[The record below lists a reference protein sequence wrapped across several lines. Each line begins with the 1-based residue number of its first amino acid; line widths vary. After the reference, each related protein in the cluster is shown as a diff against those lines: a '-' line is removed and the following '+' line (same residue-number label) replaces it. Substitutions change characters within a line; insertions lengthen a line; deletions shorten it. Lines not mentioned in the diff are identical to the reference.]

1 MAALSSSL
9 GYSNDIQLTHYDPI
23 QAAGD
28 GDENAKQI
36 LVAGSLIANLIKQSE
51 AFASLSPSQEVGA
64 LGLAVVKQLG
74 YAVMVS
80 DANLTSSMIDSSFM
94 KAVLESALLEVGEN
108 TSLAAFSVS
117 DFALIAATSNQA
129 IAQIDISSLLPG
141 EVAVKLAKVELAV
154 EVDILDEYEKVRD
167 GLASLTSLAGTLS
180 AGSLVTT
187 GDSFVGVNL
196 YAPVGNSFDLSI
208 DQNDWVANKVLTTL
222 FVSDAD
228 GDAVSLSI
236 ISGNE
241 DVDGDGNFPFVIS
254 QSMELLAGDINDLES
269 LNDLVITL
277 KISLSDGNGK
287 EGSIT
292 GTITNGTVEDQDE
305 QIIDD
310 QTGEVAGSTS
320 STEQT
325 ALSIES
331 SDDSSGAIVSNDQL
345 VSNISITSGNADLDG
360 DGQYAFKISDSNEIT
375 IGDLDDLKQMSASEI
390 KVTLEGIIPNG
401 SEVVLE
407 RTLNIDN
414 ALSLES
420 ARLHT
425 NNWMTSEWF
434 GNFYSTG
441 SPWIYH
447 AQLGWLYVLPDS
459 KDGFWFWDTFLNS
472 WWWSRS
478 DSHPYAF
485 NDNGNESGWIFLQF
499 NSDAVHVFDFNS
511 QRWSTRP

>member
-1 MAALSSSL
+1 
-9 GYSNDIQLTHYDPI
+9 
-23 QAAGD
+23 
-28 GDENAKQI
+28 
-36 LVAGSLIANLIKQSE
+36 
-51 AFASLSPSQEVGA
+51 
-64 LGLAVVKQLG
+64 
-74 YAVMVS
+74 
-80 DANLTSSMIDSSFM
+80 
-94 KAVLESALLEVGEN
+94 
-108 TSLAAFSVS
+108 
-117 DFALIAATSNQA
+117 
-129 IAQIDISSLLPG
+129 
-141 EVAVKLAKVELAV
+141 
-154 EVDILDEYEKVRD
+154 
-167 GLASLTSLAGTLS
+167 
-180 AGSLVTT
+180 
-187 GDSFVGVNL
+187 
-196 YAPVGNSFDLSI
+196 
-208 DQNDWVANKVLTTL
+208 
-222 FVSDAD
+222 
-228 GDAVSLSI
+228 
-236 ISGNE
+236 
-241 DVDGDGNFPFVIS
+241 
-254 QSMELLAGDINDLES
+254 
-269 LNDLVITL
+269 L
-277 KISLSDGNGK
+277 KISLYDGNGK

-310 QTGEVAGSTS
+310 QIGEVASSTS
-320 STEQT
+320 TTEQT

-407 RTLNIDN
+407 RTLKIDN

-420 ARLHT
+420 TRLHS
-425 NNWMTSEWF
+425 NDWMTSDWF

-447 AQLGWLYVLPDS
+447 SQIGWLYVLPDS
-459 KDGFWFWDTFLNS
+459 KDGFWFWDPFLGS

-485 NDNGNESGWIFLQF
+485 KDKGNESGWIFLQL
-499 NSDAVHVFDFNS
+499 NADAVHVFDFNS